1 MTVFL
6 VLQIIIVIALV
17 SVILVQKTSSDGFT
31 GASSSPNSFLTGRAT
46 ANLFT
51 RTTAIL
57 AAAFLINSLALA
69 YMASKAEKPGS
80 LIEKALED
88 KKAETKNEK
97 KVAEKSEKKDSTKK
111 PVKVKIE
118 DMDNSVKE
126 QTSETKKIIEK
137 KSEEIKQE
145 VENNKDASKET
156 VNQEDKTKPA
166 KKEVPASE

>member
-17 SVILVQKTSSDGFT
+17 AVILVQKTSSDGFT

-69 YMASKAEKPGS
+69 YMASKHHKNTSVVDKVFSEKQK
-80 LIEKALED
+80 EEA
-88 KKAETKNEK
+88 KKQ
-97 KVAEKSEKKDSTKK
+97 KSEKDVKK
-111 PVKVKIE
+111 AAKVKIE
-118 DMDNSVKE
+118 DLDETPVPEPKRKAVKN
-126 QTSETKKIIEK
+126 TSEEKSDNTDTETKTEIEK
-137 KSEEIKQE
+137 TVPKSE
-145 VENNKDASKET
+145 
-156 VNQEDKTKPA
+156 
-166 KKEVPASE
+166 